1 MSHQVVVA
9 APACG
14 ASSRS
19 NAREPRS
26 VRGRIRAAI
35 FRRPS
40 LIGGLAATTM
50 ALGMAVAIPTSAAST
65 VPAATTTA
73 PSLISGGSAVLNA
86 TVNPNGTA
94 TT

>member
-1 MSHQVVVA
+1 
-9 APACG
+9 
-14 ASSRS
+14 
-19 NAREPRS
+19 
-26 VRGRIRAAI
+26 
-35 FRRPS
+35 
-40 LIGGLAATTM
+40 M
-50 ALGMAVAIPTSAAST
+50 ALGMAVAIPASAAST